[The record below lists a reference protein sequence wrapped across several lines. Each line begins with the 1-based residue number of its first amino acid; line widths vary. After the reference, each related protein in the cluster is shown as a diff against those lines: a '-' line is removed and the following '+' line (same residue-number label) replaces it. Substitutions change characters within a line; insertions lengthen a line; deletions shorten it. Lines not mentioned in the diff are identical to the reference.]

1 MYRVLMDE
9 LVQWKNDKNRKPLI
23 VRGVRQC
30 GKTYLLKEF
39 GSRYYEDYIYLNFEK
54 NPNYCSIFEKDLEP
68 TRILLE
74 IEVLTGKKILPDKTL
89 IIFDEIQTC
98 KNAITSLKYFFEEK
112 SDLHIVSAGSLI
124 GISLSK
130 PESYPVGKVDIK
142 YLYPMS
148 FLEFLYANDED
159 KLIEY
164 VKKEKDIYNISDA
177 IRNRMENYLKYYFIV
192 GGMPEAVNSWI
203 ENKNVET
210 IEKIQDNILQMYQ
223 LDFAKHAPEKDLRK
237 ISQIWKSI
245 PEQLAKENS
254 RFIFGHV
261 RKGARAKD
269 LEDALNWL
277 IDSGMVYKIEK
288 IEKPYIPLSSYSKNN
303 QFKIYICDVGLLR
316 KLAGIDAKVFIT
328 QNSKYT
334 EFKGAL
340 TENYAL
346 TELINSGYKSIYFW
360 RSQNTAEVDFVIQH
374 NGEPTPVEVKS
385 GNNTR
390 SKSLIT
396 YIKKYDVEKALRFS
410 LDKRQNKE
418 VIEEVP
424 LYMIWKI

>member
-1 MYRVLMDE
+1 MEE
-9 LVQWKNDKNRKPLI
+9 LVKWKDNKNRKPLI
-23 VRGVRQC
+23 IRGVRQC

-39 GSRYYEDYIYLNFEK
+39 ASMHYENFIYLNFEK

-68 TRILLE
+68 NRIIIE
-74 IEVLTGKKILPDKTL
+74 IEVLTGKKVIPKKTL
-89 IIFDEIQTC
+89 IIFDEIQAC
-98 KNAITSLKYFFEEK
+98 KKAITSLKYFFEEK
-112 SDLHIVSAGSLI
+112 PEINIVSAGSLI

-148 FLEFLYANDED
+148 FVEFLYANEENR
-159 KLIEY
+159 LIEY
-164 VKKEKDIYNISDA
+164 IGNEEDTYNISNAVRDK
-177 IRNRMENYLKYYFIV
+177 MENYLKYYFIV

-203 ENKNVET
+203 ENKDVEGV
-210 IEKIQDNILQMYQ
+210 ENIQDNILQMYQ

-237 ISQIWKSI
+237 ISQIWQSI

-277 IDSGMVYKIEK
+277 IDSGMVYKIKK
-288 IEKPYIPLSSYSKNN
+288 IDKPYIPLSGYSKSN
-303 QFKIYICDVGLLR
+303 QFKIYTCDVGLLR
-316 KLAGIDAKVFIT
+316 KLAGIDAKVVISK
-328 QNSKYT
+328 NSRYT

-340 TENYAL
+340 TENFAL
-346 TELINSGYKSIYFW
+346 TELINIGYKNVYFW
-360 RSQNTAEVDFVIQH
+360 RSKNTAEVDFVIQY

-396 YIKKYDVEKALRFS
+396 YIKKYDVEKAFRFS
-410 LDKRQNKE
+410 LDKRKNKE
-418 VIEEVP
+418 VIKEIP
-424 LYMIWKI
+424 LHMIWKI

>member
-1 MYRVLMDE
+1 MDE
-9 LVQWKNDKNRKPLI
+9 LVEWKDSKNRKPLI
-23 VRGVRQC
+23 FRGVRQC

-39 GSRYYEDYIYLNFEK
+39 ASKYYEDYIYLNFEK

-68 TRILLE
+68 SRIIIE
-74 IEVLTGKKILPDKTL
+74 IEVLTGKKIIPNKTL

-98 KNAITSLKYFFEEK
+98 KKAVTSLKYFCEEK
-112 SDLHIVSAGSLI
+112 PEIHIASAGSLI

-148 FLEFLYANDED
+148 FVEFLYANEE
-159 KLIEY
+159 KRLVEY
-164 VKKEKDIYNISDA
+164 IDGKKDIYSISDA
-177 IRNRMENYLKYYFIV
+177 VRDKMENYLKYYFIV

-203 ENKNVET
+203 ENKDVERV
-210 IEKIQDNILQMYQ
+210 ENIQDNILQMYQ

-288 IEKPYIPLSSYSKNN
+288 IEKPYIPLSAYSKSN
-303 QFKIYICDVGLLR
+303 QFKIYTCDIGLLR
-316 KLAGIDAKVFIT
+316 KLAGIDAKVVISK
-328 QNSKYT
+328 NSKYT

-346 TELINSGYKSIYFW
+346 TELINKGCKNVYFW
-360 RSQNTAEVDFVIQH
+360 RSKNTAEVDFVIQY
-374 NGEPTPVEVKS
+374 NGDPTPVEVKS
-385 GNNTR
+385 GNNTK

-396 YIKKYDVEKALRFS
+396 YIKKYDVKKAFRFS
-410 LDKRQNKE
+410 LDKRKNKE
-418 VIEEVP
+418 VIEEMP
-424 LYMIWKI
+424 LYFIWKI

>member
-1 MYRVLMDE
+1 MDE
-9 LVQWKNDKNRKPLI
+9 LIKWKNSKNRKPLI

-39 GSRYYEDYIYLNFEK
+39 GSKHYEDYIYLNFEK

-68 TRILLE
+68 SRIIIE
-74 IEVLTGKKILPDKTL
+74 IEVLTGKKVIPNKTL

-98 KNAITSLKYFFEEK
+98 KKAITSLKYFLEEK
-112 SDLHIVSAGSLI
+112 PEIHIVSAGSLI

-148 FLEFLYANDED
+148 FMEFLYANEEN

-164 VKKEKDIYNISDA
+164 IDGDKDIYSISEAVRDK
-177 IRNRMENYLKYYFIV
+177 MENYLKYYFIV

-203 ENKNVET
+203 ENKDVE
-210 IEKIQDNILQMYQ
+210 IVENIQDNILQMYQ

-288 IEKPYIPLSSYSKNN
+288 IEKPFIPLSAYSKSN
-303 QFKIYICDVGLLR
+303 QFKIYTCDIGLLR
-316 KLAGIDAKVFIT
+316 KLSGIDAKVVISK
-328 QNSKYT
+328 NSKYT

-340 TENYAL
+340 TENFAL
-346 TELINSGYKSIYFW
+346 TELINTGYKNVYFW
-360 RSQNTAEVDFVIQH
+360 RSQNTAEVDFVIQYD
-374 NGEPTPVEVKS
+374 GEPTPVEVKS
-385 GNNTR
+385 GNNTK

-396 YIKKYDVEKALRFS
+396 YIKKYDVKKAFRFS
-410 LDKRQNKE
+410 LDNRKNKQ
-418 VIEEVP
+418 VIEEIP
-424 LYMIWKI
+424 LYFIWKI

>member
-39 GSRYYEDYIYLNFEK
+39 GSRYYKDYIYLNFEK

-112 SDLHIVSAGSLI
+112 SDIHVVSAGSLI

-192 GGMPEAVNSWI
+192 GGMPEAVNFWI

-254 RFIFGHV
+254 RFVFGHV

-288 IEKPYIPLSSYSKNN
+288 IEKPYIPLSAYSKSN

-328 QNSKYT
+328 QNSKYI

-360 RSQNTAEVDFVIQH
+360 RSKNTAEVDFVIQH
-374 NGEPTPVEVKS
+374 KGEPTPVEVKS
-385 GNNTR
+385 GNNTK

-396 YIKKYDVEKALRFS
+396 YIKKYDVDRAFRFS
-410 LDKRQNKE
+410 LDKRKNKE

-424 LYMIWKI
+424 LYMVWKI

>member
-1 MYRVLMDE
+1 MYRILMDE
-9 LVQWKNDKNRKPLI
+9 LIEWKDSKNRKPLI

-39 GSRYYEDYIYLNFEK
+39 GFKNYEDYIYLNFEK

-68 TRILLE
+68 SRILIE
-74 IEVLTGKKILPDKTL
+74 IEVLKGKKIIPGKTL

-98 KNAITSLKYFFEEK
+98 KKAITSLKYFFEDKPEI
-112 SDLHIVSAGSLI
+112 HIASAGSLI

-148 FLEFLYANDED
+148 FVEFLHANEED
-159 KLIEY
+159 KLIGY
-164 VKKEKDIYNISDA
+164 IGKEKDIYSISDA
-177 IRNRMENYLKYYFIV
+177 VRDKLENYLKYYFIV

-203 ENKNVET
+203 EKKNVVAVES
-210 IEKIQDNILQMYQ
+210 IQDDILQMYQ

-245 PEQLAKENS
+245 PDQLAKENS

-269 LEDALNWL
+269 LENALNWL
-277 IDSGMVYKIEK
+277 IDSGMVYKIEV
-288 IEKPYIPLSSYSKNN
+288 IEKPYIPLSAYSKSN
-303 QFKIYICDVGLLR
+303 QFKVYICDVGLLR
-316 KLAGIDAKVFIT
+316 KLAGIDAKVFISPD
-328 QNSKYT
+328 SKYT
-334 EFKGAL
+334 EFKGSL
-340 TENYAL
+340 NENYAL
-346 TELINSGYKSIYFW
+346 TELINRGYKNVYFW
-360 RSQNTAEVDFVIQH
+360 RSKNTAEVDFVIQY

-385 GNNTR
+385 GNNTK

-396 YIKKYDVEKALRFS
+396 YIKKYNVKKAFRFS
-410 LDKRQNKE
+410 LDKRKNKN
-418 VIEEVP
+418 IIDEVP
-424 LYMIWKI
+424 LHMIWKI

>member
-1 MYRVLMDE
+1 
-9 LVQWKNDKNRKPLI
+9 
-23 VRGVRQC
+23 
-30 GKTYLLKEF
+30 
-39 GSRYYEDYIYLNFEK
+39 
-54 NPNYCSIFEKDLEP
+54 
-68 TRILLE
+68 
-74 IEVLTGKKILPDKTL
+74 
-89 IIFDEIQTC
+89 
-98 KNAITSLKYFFEEK
+98 
-112 SDLHIVSAGSLI
+112 
-124 GISLSK
+124 
-130 PESYPVGKVDIK
+130 
-142 YLYPMS
+142 
-148 FLEFLYANDED
+148 
-159 KLIEY
+159 
-164 VKKEKDIYNISDA
+164 
-177 IRNRMENYLKYYFIV
+177 V
-192 GGMPEAVNSWI
+192 GGMPEAVNFWI

-254 RFIFGHV
+254 RFVFGHV

-288 IEKPYIPLSSYSKNN
+288 IEKPYIPLSAYSKSN

-328 QNSKYT
+328 QNSKYI

-360 RSQNTAEVDFVIQH
+360 RSKNTAEVDFVIQH
-374 NGEPTPVEVKS
+374 KGEPTPVEVKS
-385 GNNTR
+385 GNNTK

-396 YIKKYDVEKALRFS
+396 YIKKYDVDRAFRFS
-410 LDKRQNKE
+410 LDKRKNKE

-424 LYMIWKI
+424 LYMVWKI